1 MNSDLPIV
9 PMGNIDFKDAN
20 ITDLS
25 GTDYSESRMSVF
37 KFQLSTMLKFLGLK
51 VNDGQVKAER
61 QTEMEVSR
69 NDEFDSQIFQDMY
82 NSRFDKLEEL
92 RALGLTIDLKETEL
106 INGEDPDKD
115 EVNGEVN
122 KVIQGEE
129 ND

>member
-1 MNSDLPIV
+1 
-9 PMGNIDFKDAN
+9 
-20 ITDLS
+20 
-25 GTDYSESRMSVF
+25 
-37 KFQLSTMLKFLGLK
+37 
-51 VNDGQVKAER
+51 
-61 QTEMEVSR
+61 EMEVSR

-106 INGEDPDKD
+106 IKGEDPDKD